1 MLNPQPA
8 APNKRTKKPAT
19 TSPQDRPTRLIRL
32 PEVLDRVALSRS
44 TVYSRIAEGSFPAPV
59 RLGEKSVA
67 WSEAAIDSWIEERL
81 ANCSAKVAA

>member
-1 MLNPQPA
+1 MQNAQPV

-19 TSPQDRPTRLIRL
+19 TPPQDRPTRLIRL
-32 PEVLDRVALSRS
+32 PEVLSRVGLSRS
-44 TVYSRIAEGSFPAPV
+44 TIYARIAEGSFPAPV

-67 WSEAAIDSWIEERL
+67 WAEASISNWIEERL